1 MIPGHR
7 PLGQDS
13 GRASG
18 GLAQLSRKEIA
29 IKKERV
35 ITKNYRIQA
44 QILNLPSSRI
54 LWLNTY
60 LPTDPQLVGGYD
72 DSDLQDVLAEVDSI
86 LRNCNYTD
94 LVWGSDLNWDMRRNT
109 YFANI
114 VKEFVNRLDLTP
126 LWAHHPVD
134 FTHVHT
140 DNKSLSTL
148 DHFLISPRLLPLV
161 DSCGAIQKGDNFSR
175 HSPIWLTLNVG
186 ALPLRLNAP
195 RRPAWSQATEEDV
208 LKFTTDMQ
216 TR

>member
-1 MIPGHR
+1 M
-7 PLGQDS
+7 
-13 GRASG
+13 
-18 GLAQLSRKEIA
+18 
-29 IKKERV
+29 
-35 ITKNYRIQA
+35 
-44 QILNLPSSRI
+44 
-54 LWLNTY
+54 
-60 LPTDPQLVGGYD
+60 
-72 DSDLQDVLAEVDSI
+72 
-86 LRNCNYTD
+86 
-94 LVWGSDLNWDMRRNT
+94 WGSDLNWDLKRNT
-109 YFANI
+109 YFANR

-175 HSPIWLTLNVG
+175 HSPICLTLNVC
-186 ALPLRLNAP
+186 ALPLRLNAGSYAP

-216 TR
+216 TRLENIVPPNTLSCQNPHCADPDHSKLRDEFMLDILCNLVECSYTNILNTIIL